1 MDKNTANLGDLFKGV
16 VTNMPDEN
24 VKFQPEFVTP
34 YTEFPIGV
42 TFVKVKAFNLI
53 GDEVR
58 CSYRVQVKGEIT
70 YLGLFRTL
78 QNIYEWAFL
87 LK

>member
-1 MDKNTANLGDLFKGV
+1 MDKNTTNLGDLFKGV

-53 GDEVR
+53 GDEVG
-58 CSYRVQVKGEIT
+58 CSYRVQSKGEIT
-70 YLGLFRTL
+70 YLGLFRNL
-78 QNIYEWAFL
+78 QKSMIGL
-87 LK
+87 SC